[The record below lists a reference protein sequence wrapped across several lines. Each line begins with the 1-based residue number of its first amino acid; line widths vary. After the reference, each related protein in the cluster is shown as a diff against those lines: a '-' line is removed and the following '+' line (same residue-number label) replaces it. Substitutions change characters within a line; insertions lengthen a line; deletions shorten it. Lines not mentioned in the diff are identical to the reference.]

1 MTETTAFVLVPD
13 VFTGGWVWAETAAR
27 LRDAGAATYPVT
39 LSGLDGRPDLSGT
52 DLDTHTDDV
61 LRLVDAL
68 TEERIVLVGHGYGNQ
83 PATAAAHRR
92 PERIA
97 RVVHVD
103 ARLPKD
109 GVAPLALITDEQTRA
124 RLLGPGGGGAP
135 GAGPRS
141 VPPPGP
147 GGWHRLGSTDGVPPA
162 ALARL
167 AERASPQP
175 AATLTQPLRLAGP
188 TTPPPDTAILCTA
201 NGVGI
206 ALLEGLLGL
215 GDPDITALAKARAA
229 FFELATGHWPMLCI
243 PGELAEVLLRA
254 AAGEGHRLTAPTEE
268 EPPAHL
274 RPFVLEVAE
283 RPRERHGALDLHLPD
298 RPGPRPAILFV
309 HGGPVPVDL
318 RPTPREW
325 PAHLGYARYAG
336 ELGAVGAVVDHGL
349 HRLDAYPRAAQDV
362 ADALAL
368 LRRDPRVA
376 PDRIAL
382 WIFSAGGLL
391 AADWLDGPP
400 PWLRCLALTYPVLAP
415 LPGWPPVDGRF
426 RPAEAMARGT
436 GTPPVVLTRV
446 GREDAAIAG
455 TVSAFLTAAR
465 DAGAPVEVIDV
476 PHGRHGFETLDH
488 TEESR
493 DAVRR
498 ALRAVL
504 SRLAV

>member
-1 MTETTAFVLVPD
+1 MTEQPMTESMAFILVPD
-13 VFTGGWVWAETAAR
+13 AFTGGWVWAETTAL
-27 LRDAGAATYPVT
+27 LREAGAAAYPAT
-39 LSGLDGRPDLSGT
+39 LTGT
-52 DLDTHTDDV
+52 DLAAHTDDV
-61 LRLVDAL
+61 LRVLDAL

-103 ARLPKD
+103 AGLPRN
-109 GVAPLALITDEQTRA
+109 GVAPLAAIADEQTRA
-124 RLLGPGGGGAP
+124 RLLGGEGAS
-135 GAGPRS
+135 GTAPRS

-147 GGWHRLGSTDGVPPA
+147 GEWGRLGSTEGVPAA

-175 AATLTQPLRLAGP
+175 AATLTRPLRLTGA
-188 TTPPPDTAILCTA
+188 TAPPPDTAILCTA
-201 NGVGI
+201 SGVSI

-215 GDPDITALAKARAA
+215 GDPDMTALAKARAA
-229 FFELATGHWPMLCI
+229 FFELATGHWPMLSV
-243 PGELAEVLLRA
+243 PDQLAEVLLRA
-254 AAGEGHRLTAPTEE
+254 AAGQGHRLTAPTEE
-268 EPPAHL
+268 QPPAHL

-283 RPRERHGALDLHLPD
+283 RPRERHGAVDLHLPD
-298 RPGPRPAILFV
+298 GPGPRPTILFV
-309 HGGPVPVDL
+309 HGGPVPTDL
-318 RPTPREW
+318 RPTPRHW
-325 PAHLGYARYAG
+325 PAHLGYARYAA

-362 ADALAL
+362 ADALGL
-368 LRRDPRVA
+368 LRRDPRVD

-415 LPGWPPVDGRF
+415 LPGWPAVDGRF
-426 RPAEAMARGT
+426 RPTEALARGT
-436 GTPPVVLTRV
+436 GTPPVVLTRA
-446 GREDAAIAG
+446 GREDAAIAN
-455 TVSAFLTAAR
+455 TVSAFLAAAR
-465 DAGAPVEVIDV
+465 DTGAPVEVIDV
-476 PHGRHGFETLDH
+476 PHGRHGFDTLDH

-498 ALRAVL
+498 ALHAVL
-504 SRLAV
+504 GRLTA